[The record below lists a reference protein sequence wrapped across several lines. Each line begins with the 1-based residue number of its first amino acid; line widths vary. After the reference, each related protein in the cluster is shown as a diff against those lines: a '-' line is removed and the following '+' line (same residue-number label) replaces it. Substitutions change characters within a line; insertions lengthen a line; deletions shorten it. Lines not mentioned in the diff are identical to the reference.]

1 MTSNK
6 HMNGYFLEQ
15 EALRGVGIPKFL
27 MCPGF
32 ALSSTLSFF
41 KFKYPHSVEILKLL
55 NLDFCPVFL
64 MLLFPVPPKKQLL
77 LKPQTQCPR
86 HLDQPLGAGK

>member
-1 MTSNK
+1 MTKISGGNRGLKRSFGEVMNYFEPEIGENDVTSNK

-32 ALSSTLSFF
+32 SLS
-41 KFKYPHSVEILKLL
+41 
-55 NLDFCPVFL
+55 
-64 MLLFPVPPKKQLL
+64 
-77 LKPQTQCPR
+77 
-86 HLDQPLGAGK
+86 

>member
-1 MTSNK
+1 MNYFEPEIGKNDMTSNK

-32 ALSSTLSFF
+32 ALFFNTVLSQSSNT
-41 KFKYPHSVEILKLL
+41 HI
-55 NLDFCPVFL
+55 
-64 MLLFPVPPKKQLL
+64 L
-77 LKPQTQCPR
+77 LKSWSFQI
-86 HLDQPLGAGK
+86 